1 MLTKIKLKTVAIVL
15 FLPVVISGT
24 AWAEEAEFYLDPMIV
39 VADRYGADD
48 PRPGYYTIDAKQLET
63 GNYESALDVIQ
74 ELPGV
79 TIASQGASGG
89 FNAYSNILLN
99 GSDRY
104 VVVVDGMRSNWN
116 GSSYNDFDFSVLPA
130 DMLASVEV
138 LPAAA
143 GAIYGNAAKGG
154 VIKITT
160 KKAVDGVKTS
170 INLET
175 GSYGREREN
184 ILHLGKKGDWS
195 WSVYAQKSIMGDYSS
210 ARQSIPSYE
219 NTENAD
225 VKITRSWGETADLTL
240 SYSAYSGRYTSK
252 IFNFKRIESNPGSGN
267 FDKKIKNI
275 FMVDGRK
282 TENSLSLEYKRQISD
297 TESNV
302 LGIYR
307 RANNAAYDQSSKV
320 LRPWLLDLQTQGFF
334 DRYSKQWHP
343 KNTFTG
349 GLEYYQDKVLDYQDN
364 LSNISNRT
372 LISKAVYV
380 QNEWQMDE
388 MFKATA
394 SLRQDYNSYAGNKL
408 SPAVALEYRP
418 TDKLRYT
425 ISYTEYFAPPKQM
438 QIFAP
443 QYGDETL
450 KPEEGK
456 VYELG
461 AAYIPDSSLTLKAN
475 VFHRDGTNVIAI
487 GKFLGD
493 DNEYFSRYANVA
505 REKATGFTVSLA
517 KRFSDSW
524 QASTS
529 YTQTKVETE
538 RRNSTPVSTRVPHG
552 ELLVNLMYDK
562 DKYSGL
568 VQGRAIFD
576 QANGRGE
583 NRYANNNYWVWNA
596 SLNYKVSKNARVYF
610 KVNNIFDQFYSSW
623 DNDTNGFLGFDEW
636 YAEPGRNYQIGINY
650 TF

>member
-15 FLPVVISGT
+15 CLPVVISGI

-195 WSVYAQKSIMGDYSS
+195 WSVYAQKSIVGDYSS

-225 VKITRSWGETADLTL
+225 VKITRSWGEAADLTL

-252 IFNFKRIESNPGSGN
+252 IFRTNKDKVPAHRI
-267 FDKKIKNI
+267 
-275 FMVDGRK
+275 VDGRK
-282 TENSLSLEYKRQISD
+282 TEHSFALEYDRKISD
-297 TESNV
+297 SENNV
-302 LGIYR
+302 FGIYR
-307 RANNAAYDQSSKV
+307 RTSDSIYDAEDDPTAPKPWIID
-320 LRPWLLDLQTQGFF
+320 LRTEGFF
-334 DRYSKQWHP
+334 DRYSNIWHP
-343 KNTFTG
+343 KNIFTG
-349 GLEYYQDKVLDYQDN
+349 GVEYYKEYVLRHQNLVDDYN
-364 LSNISNRT
+364 NKSI
-372 LISKAVYV
+372 ISKAIYM

-388 MFKATA
+388 VFKVTG
-394 SLRQDYNSYAGNKL
+394 SLRQDYNSHAGNKL
-408 SPAVALEYRP
+408 SPALALEYKP

-425 ISYTEYFAPPKQM
+425 LSYTEYFAPPKQLYL
-438 QIFAP
+438 FYRL
-443 QYGDETL
+443 YGDEAL
-450 KPEEGK
+450 QPEYGK
-456 VYELG
+456 IYEFG
-461 AAYIPDSSLTLKAN
+461 TTYTPDSSLTFKAN
-475 VFHRDGTNVIAI
+475 IFHRNATNVIA
-487 GKFLGD
+487 LD
-493 DNEYFSRYANVA
+493 TSVTPWRYANVA
-505 REKATGFTVSLA
+505 REKATGFTVSA
-517 KRFSDSW
+517 DKRLSDSW
-524 QASTS
+524 RTSVS
-529 YTQTKVETE
+529 YTQTNVDTK
-538 RRNSTPVSTRVPHG
+538 RPKGSISTMIPHG
-552 ELLVNLMYDK
+552 ELLINLLYDK

-576 QANGRGE
+576 QTNGRGE

-596 SLNYKVSKNARVYF
+596 SLNYKVNKNAKIYV
-610 KVNNIFDQFYSSW
+610 KVNNIFDQFYSSC
-623 DNDTNGFLGFDEW
+623 DNTSVLQDGSRLPFDEW

>member
-1 MLTKIKLKTVAIVL
+1 MLTKIKLEIVAIGL
-15 FLPVVISGT
+15 CLTVVISGA

-39 VADRYGADD
+39 VADRYETVDQ
-48 PRPGYYTIDAKQLET
+48 RPGYYAIDEKKLET

-99 GSDRY
+99 GSNRY

-160 KKAVDGVKTS
+160 KKAVEGVKTS
-170 INLET
+170 IKLET
-175 GSYGREREN
+175 GNYGREREN

-210 ARQSIPSYE
+210 ARHSIPSYE

-225 VKITRSWGETADLTL
+225 VKITRSWGDAADLTL

-252 IFNFKRIESNPGSGN
+252 IFNFRTIDQGGGSSQ
-267 FDKKIKNI
+267 KEKNI

-282 TENSLSLEYKRQISD
+282 TENSLFLEYNRKISD
-297 TESNV
+297 KENNV
-302 LGIYR
+302 FGIYR
-307 RANNAAYDQSSKV
+307 RGSNAAYDQSSKIP
-320 LRPWLLDLQTQGFF
+320 RPWLLDLQTQGFF
-334 DRYSKQWHP
+334 DRYSNQWHP

-380 QNEWQMDE
+380 QNEWQMNE
-388 MFKATA
+388 EFKVTG

-408 SPAVALEYRP
+408 SPAVALEYEP

-425 ISYTEYFAPPKQM
+425 LSYTEYFAPPKQM

-443 QYGDETL
+443 QYGDEAL
-450 KPEEGK
+450 KAEEGK

-461 AAYIPDSSLTLKAN
+461 ATYTPDTSLTLKAN
-475 VFHRDGTNVIAI
+475 VFHRDGTNVIAVDSSLPLPLR
-487 GKFLGD
+487 K
-493 DNEYFSRYANVA
+493 YANVA
-505 REKATGFTVSLA
+505 HEKATGFTVSLA

-524 QASTS
+524 QVSTS

-538 RRNSTPVSTRVPHG
+538 RSNSTPLSTMIPHG

-596 SLNYKVSKNARVYF
+596 SLNYKLNKNTKVYF

-623 DNDTNGFLGFDEW
+623 DNDTDGFLGFDEW
-636 YAEPGRNYQIGINY
+636 YADPGRNYQIGINY